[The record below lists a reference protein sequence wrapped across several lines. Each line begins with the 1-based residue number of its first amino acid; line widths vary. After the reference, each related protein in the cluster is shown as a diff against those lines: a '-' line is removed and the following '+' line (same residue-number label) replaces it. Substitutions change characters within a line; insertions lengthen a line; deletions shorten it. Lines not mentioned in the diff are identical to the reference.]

1 MKKSGIE
8 IYHWGYCMNYFMSFK
23 PPSKFA
29 QEFLYFSD
37 GLGHLKSEK
46 FIIDRKN
53 FNNYLVMFVI
63 SGKLHVEQN
72 GHYIMQRG
80 EGVVMRLMDYHK
92 YYTDPE
98 DICEILWIHFNG
110 RQCEPFFKHIE
121 QIDTMPAIFREDKVA
136 EIIKNCFTVYNNTD
150 SETEFL
156 ISQNI
161 YSMLLTILHSICR
174 EKELLEVN
182 PEMEFINKASEYI
195 NNNLYGRIS
204 LNDLAEQFNL
214 STYHFCRVFSKY
226 FHITPIKYVLSKK
239 VEISK
244 YLLSYTNESLSSI
257 ASSLGFSDQSHFS
270 KIFKS
275 FENTSP
281 LEFRKQRQ

>member
-1 MKKSGIE
+1 
-8 IYHWGYCMNYFMSFK
+8 MNYFRSFK

-37 GLGHLKSEK
+37 GLGHLKSES
-46 FIIDRKN
+46 FFIDRKN
-53 FNNYLVMFVI
+53 FNNYLVMYVL

-72 GHYIMQRG
+72 GHYIMQKG
-80 EGVVMRLMDYHK
+80 EGVIMRLMDYHK

-110 RQCEPFFKHIE
+110 RQCEPFFQHME
-121 QIDTMPAIFREDKVA
+121 QNYSMPAIFREDKVA
-136 EIIKNCFTVYNNTD
+136 EIIKKCFAVYNNTD

-156 ISQNI
+156 ISQYI
-161 YSMLLTILHSICR
+161 YSMLLTIFHSICH
-174 EKELLEVN
+174 EKEQLAVN
-182 PEMEFINKASEYI
+182 PKMEFISKVSAYI

-204 LNDLAEQFNL
+204 LHDLAEQVNL

-226 FHITPIKYVLSKK
+226 FGMTPVKFILSKK

-244 YLLSYTNESLSSI
+244 YLLSCTNEPLSSI

-270 KIFKS
+270 KVFKS
-275 FENTSP
+275 FESKSP
-281 LEFRKQRQ
+281 LHFRKTSR